1 MHLSD
6 ANAVSSKFDCN
17 VSFCKTIYF
26 VTLVFFFFS
35 VILIYPHSL
44 FSYFTI
50 IMLSVMT
57 AVTFP
62 LLPPRLAFAV
72 CGWRRQNDV
81 HEIKYSVC
89 VCAVFIHSFSHMVGL
104 NKGALGCSTCSRPII
119 FDLYLCVIW
128 PPEWAEVFMW
138 LPWIVLYLSGSSI

>member
-1 MHLSD
+1 
-6 ANAVSSKFDCN
+6 
-17 VSFCKTIYF
+17 
-26 VTLVFFFFS
+26 
-35 VILIYPHSL
+35 
-44 FSYFTI
+44 
-50 IMLSVMT
+50 MT

-62 LLPPRLAFAV
+62 LLPPRLAFAI

-81 HEIKYSVC
+81 HEIKYSVCVC

-138 LPWIVLYLSGSSI
+138 LPWIVLYLSGSSV